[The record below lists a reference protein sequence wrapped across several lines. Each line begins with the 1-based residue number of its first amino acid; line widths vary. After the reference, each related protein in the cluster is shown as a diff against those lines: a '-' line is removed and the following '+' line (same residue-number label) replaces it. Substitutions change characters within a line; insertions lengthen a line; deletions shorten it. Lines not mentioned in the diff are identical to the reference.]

1 MKFIDPL
8 ATLQYMGG
16 SFPIHFVLL
25 IIGLLDYNYI
35 ETDILCATSDNYKK
49 YQYNDG
55 RLMIYAHATCISI
68 FLLQAVVP
76 MFMRRP

>member
-49 YQYNDG
+49 Y
-55 RLMIYAHATCISI
+55 
-68 FLLQAVVP
+68 
-76 MFMRRP
+76 